1 MRKGQIQARD
11 QIREPKVVYNRQGK
25 RTVSD
30 NRKVNVRDKDEME
43 AHFRCWKLAKLK
55 F

>member
-1 MRKGQIQARD
+1 MV
-11 QIREPKVVYNRQGK
+11 ENRQGE

-30 NRKVNVRDKDEME
+30 NRKVKVRDKDEME

-55 F
+55 S